1 MNAKVNLRLKFSMN
15 SATECLL
22 RTLASLGLLQ
32 WLREIWVQ
40 FLGQEDPLEKRMAT
54 TPVFLPGESHR
65 QRNLVGYSLWSPKEL
80 DPTEQLTFLLFTFPT
95 HRLGM
100 VFLKMLIMPAL

>member
-1 MNAKVNLRLKFSMN
+1 MAKNLP
-15 SATECLL
+15 AVQETHVP
-22 RTLASLGLLQ
+22 SLG
-32 WLREIWVQ
+32 W
-40 FLGQEDPLEKRMAT
+40 EDPLEKGLAT